1 MFQTFYEPITIFKYC
16 YHFLC
21 HDILEL
27 QPLRDRLAKKRKAK
41 EEDRSIDLEGE
52 TTRTT
57 EGSGGVRDTK
67 GKRSPEEA
75 AKISKRQNSFR
86 NLSDWIDICGLRSVA
101 VQQ

>member
-16 YHFLC
+16 YHFLP

-27 QPLRDRLAKKRKAK
+27 QPPRDRLAKKRKAK
-41 EEDRSIDLEGE
+41 EEGVEGE

-57 EGSGGVRDTK
+57 DKATEGSGGVRNTK

-75 AKISKRQNSFR
+75 AKISERQNGFR